1 MIAYS
6 ALWIAIAAGLAGVG
20 LGWPWMTVVG
30 LLGSAGAA
38 LLLRPAAPTPQ
49 ANPEPASAPVAPASS
64 AVEALLLAVVP
75 TWRSNVDQVRQV
87 QQGSIG
93 ELFSRFSGMTQR
105 LQQTLNTSEAVV
117 GGNGMASSLRQARDQ
132 LNTVTGAFHAASE
145 RKAELLGTIGEL
157 NQHAS
162 ELQHMSRLV
171 QDIARQTNLLAL
183 NAAIEAAR
191 AGDYG
196 RGFSVVADEVRKLS
210 TLSAETGQDMD
221 QKVGEI
227 NQAISATVSAAEEL
241 SNTEQSNLHYL
252 DEVTGEVMQGL
263 SASLE
268 ELSDTS
274 LLLQQDTRHTQ
285 ADIEEIV
292 VNLQFQDRTDQML
305 DHLQQDMQRLHEAV
319 EHQDS
324 AVLDPQRW
332 LRELRQRFTTDEER
346 HGVKR
351 SSAST
356 DDVTFF

>member
-1 MIAYS
+1 
-6 ALWIAIAAGLAGVG
+6 
-20 LGWPWMTVVG
+20 
-30 LLGSAGAA
+30 
-38 LLLRPAAPTPQ
+38 
-49 ANPEPASAPVAPASS
+49 
-64 AVEALLLAVVP
+64 
-75 TWRSNVDQVRQV
+75 
-87 QQGSIG
+87 
-93 ELFSRFSGMTQR
+93 
-105 LQQTLNTSEAVV
+105 
-117 GGNGMASSLRQARDQ
+117 
-132 LNTVTGAFHAASE
+132 
-145 RKAELLGTIGEL
+145 
-157 NQHAS
+157 
-162 ELQHMSRLV
+162 MSRLV

-351 SSAST
+351 SSVST

>member
-6 ALWIAIAAGLAGVG
+6 ALWIAIAAGLAGLG
-20 LGWPWMTVVG
+20 LGWPWMTLAG

-38 LLLRPAAPTPQ
+38 LLLRPPAPAQQANLEPVSAPAAPT
-49 ANPEPASAPVAPASS
+49 ST

-87 QQGSIG
+87 QQGSVG
-93 ELFSRFSGMTQR
+93 ELFSRFAGMTQR

-132 LNTVTGAFHAASE
+132 LNVVTGAFHTASE
-145 RKAELLGTIGEL
+145 RKAALLGTIGEL

-162 ELQHMSRLV
+162 ELQNMSRLV

-210 TLSAETGQDMD
+210 TLSAETGHDMD

-268 ELSDTS
+268 ELADTS

-319 EHQDS
+319 DRQDS
-324 AVLDPQRW
+324 AVLDPHRW